1 LLLVCWVE
9 SELISSFHHS
19 CYDWSAIKLY
29 IGLQKVTTH
38 FRKERHSI
46 SDLQI
51 NLVCVTKYRKKVLT
65 ASSLAVIEAS
75 FREVALKMDFQVKE
89 FNGEE
94 DHIHCLI
101 EYPPKLSISQMVNAV
116 KGVSSRLYG
125 KAGYPKPYGKNA
137 LWSPSYFVSSVGGA
151 PLEVLKRYIKE
162 QEKSS

>member
-1 LLLVCWVE
+1 
-9 SELISSFHHS
+9 
-19 CYDWSAIKLY
+19 
-29 IGLQKVTTH
+29 
-38 FRKERHSI
+38 
-46 SDLQI
+46 
-51 NLVCVTKYRKKVLT
+51 
-65 ASSLAVIEAS
+65 
-75 FREVALKMDFQVKE
+75 MDFQVKE

-151 PLEVLKRYIKE
+151 PLEVLKRYIEE
-162 QEKSS
+162 QEKPP